1 MKREAILLVA
11 LASACLA
18 LAAPGLLAA
27 DVPGPVPITPDP
39 NKPVPVVVDPM
50 DFRQPIP
57 DPEQG
62 LFEKYD
68 GKLVIFSGVVARSTI
83 DKKAAKHRAELHFH
97 IVKKFKVK
105 GQEVT
110 ETEKIAVGVTFRN
123 EETTLQQLFEKEQR
137 ARGPGVH
144 LTVQGIGHIMLPDGS
159 LSITDAVIVPG
170 KRNPFSN
177 N

>member
-11 LASACLA
+11 LAAAVLA
-18 LAAPGLLAA
+18 LAAPGF
-27 DVPGPVPITPDP
+27 GPAQEPR
-39 NKPVPVVVDPM
+39 PVAVVVDPM
-50 DFRQPIP
+50 DFLPPIP

-68 GKLVIFSGVVARSTI
+68 GKPVIFSGVVARSTI

-97 IVKKFKVK
+97 VVKKFKVK
-105 GQEVT
+105 GQTVT
-110 ETEKIAVGVTFRN
+110 ETEKISVAVTFLN
-123 EETTLQQLFEKEQR
+123 EETTLHKLFEKEQR
-137 ARGPGVH
+137 ARGPEIH
-144 LTVQGIGHIMLPDGS
+144 LTVQGIGHVMLPDGS
-159 LSITDAVIVPG
+159 LTITDAVIVPG

>member
-1 MKREAILLVA
+1 MKREAILLAA

-18 LAAPGLLAA
+18 LAAPGLPAA

-39 NKPVPVVVDPM
+39 ATPVPVVVDPL

-68 GKLVIFSGVVARSTI
+68 GKPVIFSGVVARSTI
-83 DKKAAKHRAELHFH
+83 DKKAAQHRAELHFH
-97 IVKKFKVK
+97 IVKRVKVMGK
-105 GQEVT
+105 ETT
-110 ETEKIAVGVTFRN
+110 ETEKIAVAVTFRN
-123 EETTLQQLFEKEQR
+123 VETTLQQLFEKEQR
-137 ARGPGVH
+137 AKGPGVH
-144 LTVQGIGHIMLPDGS
+144 LTVQGVGHILLPDGS
-159 LSITDAVIVPG
+159 LTITDAVIVPG
-170 KRNPFSN
+170 KRNPFGN